1 MLQTIKQ
8 HPLWLSCLAL
18 LLFTFAWN
26 IPSFPIFIF
35 TAFAPLLALL
45 DIHKT
50 KSKVEQIVFGVVTLG
65 VVFSRPF
72 TIEYLIGAVFF
83 GALIALLFK
92 GFLIAQTTSPR
103 VKKIMLLIG
112 ILALEYGLLNF
123 QFPKEPVFIA
133 DAFALVTNWTRW
145 NAYTGY
151 LSLSCWVLIVN
162 LFFYKGFFEKSQLNW
177 PSVGIGSLLTAI
189 PIYFSY
195 SLNTSSITRT
205 DMEQLYLSSGYSVSN
220 IYIQQGEWIARTAT
234 WLSLLMVIFTLV
246 TIRIKRK

>member
-1 MLQTIKQ
+1 VLQTIKQ
-8 HPLWLSCLAL
+8 HPLWLSCLSL
-18 LLFTFAWN
+18 LLFTLGWN
-26 IPSFPIFIF
+26 IQSFPVFIF

-45 DIHKT
+45 DINEA
-50 KSKVEQIVFGVVTLG
+50 KSKIERIVFGVVTLG

-72 TIEYLIGAVFF
+72 TFENLVGAVFF
-83 GALIALLFK
+83 GALIALLYK
-92 GFLIAQTTSPR
+92 GFLITQTTSPG
-103 VKKIMLLIG
+103 VKKITLLIA

-133 DAFALVTNWTRW
+133 DAFVLVTNWTRW

-151 LSLSCWVLIVN
+151 LGLSCWVLIIN
-162 LFFYKGFFEKSQLNW
+162 LFFYKGFFEKSQLHR
-177 PSVGIGSLLTAI
+177 PSVLIGALLTAI

-205 DMEQLYLSSGYSVSN
+205 DMEQLYLSSGYLVSN
-220 IYIQQGEWIARTAT
+220 TYTQQGEWVARTAT

-246 TIRIKRK
+246 TIRIKR